1 MEKEEWAVLC
11 TLYIEEHLKENLS
24 VERLSEWAGYSPW
37 YFSRCFKEKV
47 GASPMEYLK
56 QRRLFAAARE
66 IRMGRRI
73 LDAAMDYGWDTHGGF
88 TKAFVSQFG
97 YSPVY
102 LRAFHF
108 RDVSMK
114 GEIMELSLKKM
125 DLYKNP
131 EDLFTELC
139 RTLRKSGTE
148 YEPENLRKIY
158 ETASDAHKG
167 QTRYS
172 GEAYVTHPL
181 NVGIILADMGADM
194 ETVCAGLLHDAVF
207 ADLLHEALSDDSKEN
222 GLSFKRQ
229 EEIQAVLQAYQ
240 EFIHTGTC
248 KDDRG
253 ALVALADRL
262 HNMRTIEFVDS
273 STWKR
278 RAEETLKVFSPLA
291 AKYPDIRLRSELDD
305 LSIKHLLI

>member
-11 TLYIEEHLKENLS
+11 TLYIEEHLKEELS
-24 VERLSEWAGYSPW
+24 VKRLSEWAGYSPW

-56 QRRLFAAARE
+56 QRRLLAAARE
-66 IRMGRRI
+66 IRRGRRI
-73 LDAAMDYGWDTHGGF
+73 LDAAMDYGWETHGGF

-114 GEIMELSLKKM
+114 GEIMELSLKNM
-125 DLYKNP
+125 EFYKEP
-131 EDLFTELC
+131 EELFSELC
-139 RTLRKSGTE
+139 RTLTENGTE
-148 YEPENLRKIY
+148 YHPEELRSIY
-158 ETASDAHKG
+158 EAASNAHKG

-181 NVGIILADMGADM
+181 NVAIILADMGADI
-194 ETVCAGLLHDAVF
+194 ETVCAGLLHD
-207 ADLLHEALSDDSKEN
+207 LLFNAFFQDKKN
-222 GLSFKRQ
+222 GCYFEHQ
-229 EEIQAVLQAYQ
+229 EEMKAVLQSYQ
-240 EFIHTGTC
+240 EFNQTGTC
-248 KDDRG
+248 TDDRG

-262 HNMRTIEFVDS
+262 HNMRTIEFVDP
-273 STWKR
+273 STWKQ

-291 AKYPDIRLRSELDD
+291 AKYQDLRLRSELDD
-305 LSIKHLLI
+305 LSIKHLII

>member
-11 TLYIEEHLKENLS
+11 TLYIEEHLKEDLS

-56 QRRLFAAARE
+56 QRRLLAAAKE

-88 TKAFVSQFG
+88 TKAFISQFG

-114 GEIMELSLKKM
+114 GEIMGLSLKKM
-125 DLYKNP
+125 KLYKEP
-131 EDLFTELC
+131 EELFAELC
-139 RTLRKSGTE
+139 RTLTENGME

-158 ETASDAHKG
+158 EAASAAHKG

-172 GEAYVTHPL
+172 GEVYVTHPL
-181 NVGIILADMGADM
+181 NVAIILADMGADI
-194 ETVCAGLLHDAVF
+194 ETVCAGLLHDA
-207 ADLLHEALSDDSKEN
+207 LGHEPELA
-222 GLSFKRQ
+222 GLSFRPGKEI
-229 EEIQAVLQAYQ
+229 EEVLQSYR
-240 EFIHTGTC
+240 EFDQTGTC
-248 KDDRG
+248 LDDRG
-253 ALVALADRL
+253 AFVALADRL
-262 HNMRTIEFVDS
+262 HNMRTIEFVDP

>member
-11 TLYIEEHLKENLS
+11 TLYIEEHLKEDLS
-24 VERLSEWAGYSPW
+24 VERLSAWAGYSPW

-47 GASPMEYLK
+47 GASPIEYLK

-108 RDVSMK
+108 RDASMK

-125 DLYKNP
+125 ELYKEP
-131 EDLFTELC
+131 EELFAELC
-139 RTLRKSGTE
+139 RTLSENGTVF
-148 YEPENLRKIY
+148 EPENLRNLY
-158 ETASDAHKG
+158 ELAADAHKG

-172 GEAYVTHPL
+172 GEAYVTHSL
-181 NVGIILADMGADM
+181 NVGIILADMGADI
-194 ETVCAGLLHDAVF
+194 ETVCAGLLHDAGGAGGIPEEV
-207 ADLLHEALSDDSKEN
+207 EAVIQSYKEFN
-222 GLSFKRQ
+222 Q
-229 EEIQAVLQAYQ
+229 
-240 EFIHTGTC
+240 TGAC
-248 KDDRG
+248 RDDRG

-262 HNMRTIEFVDS
+262 HNMRTIEFVNP
-273 STWKR
+273 STWKQ

-305 LSIKHLLI
+305 LSIKHLTI